1 VTEIKG
7 EKVGAAGAGRSAGR
21 VGFDVGVGADPRGSA
36 PRDSGDPVDVSFVVP
51 CLDEAETLEA
61 VIGAAQACIDENGLD
76 AEIVVADNG
85 SQDGS
90 AELARRAG
98 ARVVDV
104 ATRGYGSALMGGF
117 EAARGRYLVMGD
129 ADLSYDFREAFPL
142 IERLRAGDDLVMGS
156 RIRGH
161 ILPGAMPW
169 LHRWI
174 GNPVLSWIGKTLFR
188 SPISDFHCGLRALTR
203 AAYDELG
210 LRTTGME
217 FASEMVVKATVRG
230 LRISEV
236 PVTLHPDGRSGSP
249 HLRTW
254 RDGWRHLRFML
265 CLSPRWTLFAPGLA
279 LAAVGAIALM
289 ALWLSPQQLGSVR
302 FGVHSMLA
310 ASLAVLVGY
319 QAMTTALAARLYAV
333 EEEIGPPAEWLDRAV
348 RAFSLERGLLAGVAL
363 AGVGLA
369 FIGSVFVTWAG
380 SGFGDLVPEET
391 LRPMILG
398 ATFVALGVQTLLM
411 SFLYSM
417 LGIQRRRDR

>member
-1 VTEIKG
+1 MTEIKG
-7 EKVGAAGAGRSAGR
+7 EKYAG
-21 VGFDVGVGADPRGSA
+21 
-36 PRDSGDPVDVSFVVP
+36 PVEVSFVLP
-51 CLDEAETLEA
+51 CLDEAETLAA
-61 VIGAAQACIDENGLD
+61 VIDAARVCIEENGLD

-85 SQDGS
+85 STDGS
-90 AELARRAG
+90 GEIARRAG
-98 ARVVDV
+98 ARVVGV

-156 RIRGH
+156 RIRGR

-188 SPISDFHCGLRALTR
+188 SPVSDFHCGLRALTR

-236 PVTLHPDGRSGSP
+236 PVTLHPDGRSGTP

-279 LAAVGAIALM
+279 LAAVGAVALM

-380 SGFGDLVPEET
+380 SDFGDLIPEET